1 MAAHGDDAS
10 ALPAAHDRDSD
21 QRLDRLYR
29 EQATRLQ
36 RRVGARIRSTDEA
49 SDLVHD
55 AFARLLGSAS
65 LGELRKPEAFL
76 NRIVR
81 NLLIDRARR
90 LAHKAI
96 HVPIEG
102 ADEPATPPAQADAV
116 EVAELREQY
125 RAAVASLPDRMRS
138 VFTLHRIEGFSYKE
152 IAVQL
157 DISTRTVEWHV
168 AQAIVRISKGLDTL

>member
-1 MAAHGDDAS
+1 MGSDGDDAS
-10 ALPAAHDRDSD
+10 ALSAAHDRHSD
-21 QRLDRLYR
+21 QRLARLYR
-29 EQATRLQ
+29 EQASRLQ

-49 SDLVHD
+49 GDLVHD

-65 LGELRKPEAFL
+65 VRELRKPEAFL
-76 NRIVR
+76 NRIMR

-90 LAHKAI
+90 LTHKAI
-96 HVPIEG
+96 HVPLEG

-116 EVAELREQY
+116 EIAELREQY
-125 RAAVASLPDRMRS
+125 RTAVEALPDRMRS
-138 VFTLHRIEGFSYKE
+138 VFVLHRIEGFSYKE

-168 AQAIVRISKGLDTL
+168 AQAIVRISKGLDAL